1 MLRKKTNGVARRP
14 QRTSILSE
22 VGGKT
27 IDRRAFL
34 RGSGLAIGGLA
45 AIGAT
50 GGTVTRAN
58 AAAAANAAVN
68 TVKSVCTHCSV
79 GCTVV
84 AEVSD
89 GVWVGQEPGWDSP
102 FNLGAHCAKGASV
115 REHAH
120 GERRLKYPMKK
131 EGGEWKR
138 ISWEQAINEI
148 GDGMMSIRD
157 ESGPDSVYWLG
168 SAKHNNEQ
176 AYLFRKFAAY
186 WGTNNVDHQA
196 RICHSTTVAGVANT
210 WGYGAMTNSYNDIH
224 NSQAIFIIGG
234 NPAEAHPV
242 SLLHVLKAKEQNN
255 APLIVCDPRFTRT
268 AAHADEY
275 VRFRPGTDVAL
286 VWGILW
292 HIFENGWE
300 DKEFIR
306 TRVWGMDQIKDE
318 VAKWTPEE
326 VERVTGTPGSQLE
339 RVARTL
345 ANNRPGTVIW
355 CMGGTQHTNGN
366 NNTRAYCILQLALGN
381 MGTSGGGTNIFRG
394 HDNVQGATDLGV
406 LSHTLPG
413 YYGLS
418 AGAWGHWARVWGE
431 DPEWLAGRFVTTKTK
446 DGKDTSLQNLSG
458 IPVSRWIDGVLE
470 DPENMDNPNKVRAM
484 VLWGH
489 APNSQT
495 RMTEM
500 KTAMEQLDML
510 VVVDPYPTVSAVL
523 HDRTDGVYLLPA
535 CTQFET
541 YGSVT
546 ASNRSIQWREKVV
559 DPLFESKSDHE
570 IIGLFAQKFGFH
582 DRMFRNIGIEDDGVT
597 PNIEDTLREIN
608 RGMWTIGYTG
618 QSPERLK
625 THMENQHT
633 FDRTT
638 LKAVGG
644 PADGDYYGLPWPSWG
659 TPEMKHPGTPN
670 LYDMSKSV
678 AEGGLTFRARFGV
691 EYEGD
696 NLLAEGVYSVGSEI
710 QDGYPE
716 FTYQMLVDLGWDS
729 DLTEEEKR
737 VMGRVAGVEGID
749 EDASVG
755 NQDDGE
761 EAQNATEGDQTEE
774 VQDTAE
780 AQNLAQPNGEQG
792 SSEEVGE
799 QAMSPFPSDFNDKV
813 SAVNWKTDLSGGI
826 QRVAIKHGCAPFG
839 NAKARAVVWTFPDPV
854 PLHREPLYT
863 SRRDLV
869 ADYPTYEDRHAYRLP
884 TLYASIQKNDFSK
897 DFPIVLT
904 SGRLVEY
911 EGGGDET
918 RSNPWLAELQQ
929 DMFVEINP
937 RDANNLGVRD
947 GEQVWVEGPEGG
959 KVKVMAMV
967 TNRVGEGVAFMPFHF
982 GGHFQG
988 EDQRSKYPDGADP
1001 YVLGEST
1008 NTAQTYGYDSV
1019 TQMQE
1024 TKATLCKISAA

>member
-14 QRTSILSE
+14 QRTSILSKVAE
-22 VGGKT
+22 SSV
-27 IDRRAFL
+27 DRRAFL

-45 AIGAT
+45 AISAT
-50 GGTVTRAN
+50 GGSVTKAN
-58 AAAAANAAVN
+58 AATAAAGAVE
-68 TVKSVCTHCSV
+68 TIKSVCTHCSV

-84 AEVSD
+84 AEVQN
-89 GVWVGQEPGWDSP
+89 GVWTGQEPGWDSP

-148 GDGMMSIRD
+148 GDGMMQIRE

-224 NSQAIFIIGG
+224 NSKAIFIIGG

-292 HIFENGWE
+292 HIFDNSWE

-306 TRVWGMDQIKDE
+306 TRVWGMDQIREE

-326 VERVTGTPGSQLE
+326 VERVTGTPGSQLK

-355 CMGGTQHTNGN
+355 CMGGTQHTTGN

-418 AGAWGHWARVWGE
+418 KGAWAHWGRVWGE
-431 DPEWLAGRFVTTKTK
+431 DGEWLAGQFDTIKGA
-446 DGKDTSLQNLSG
+446 DGKDKSLQNLTG
-458 IPVSRWIDGVLE
+458 IPVSRWIDGILE
-470 DPENMDNPNKVRAM
+470 DKDNMDQPNNVRAM

-500 KTAMEQLDML
+500 KTAMEKLDML

-541 YGSVT
+541 RGSVT
-546 ASNRSIQWREKVV
+546 ASNRSLQWRDKIV
-559 DPLFESKSDHE
+559 DPLFESLPDHV
-570 IIGLFAQKFGFH
+570 IIAKFANKFGWG
-582 DRMFRNIGIEDDGVT
+582 DRFFRNIEMEDAET
-597 PNIEDTLREIN
+597 PNVESITREFN
-608 RGMWTIGYTG
+608 KGMWTIGYTG
-618 QSPERLK
+618 QSPERMK
-625 THMENQHT
+625 THMANQHT

-638 LKAVGG
+638 LRAIGG
-644 PADGDYYGLPWPSWG
+644 PADGDYYGMPWPCWG
-659 TPEMKHPGTPN
+659 TAEMGHPGTPN
-670 LYDMSKSV
+670 LYDMSKPVS
-678 AEGGLTFRARFGV
+678 EGGLTFRARFGV
-691 EYEGD
+691 ERDGD
-696 NLLAEGVYSVGSEI
+696 NLLAEGVYSAGSDL

-716 FTYQMLVDLGWDS
+716 FTYQMLKDLGWHTE
-729 DLTEEEKR
+729 LTASERAFIAKA
-737 VMGRVAGVEGID
+737 AGV
-749 EDASVG
+749 
-755 NQDDGE
+755 DGF
-761 EAQNATEGDQTEE
+761 ADYTH
-774 VQDTAE
+774 
-780 AQNLAQPNGEQG
+780 
-792 SSEEVGE
+792 EVGE
-799 QAMSPFPSDFNDKV
+799 QSMSPFPSDYDDKV
-813 SAVNWKTDLSGGI
+813 AKVNWKTDLSGGI
-826 QRVAIKHGCAPFG
+826 QRVAIAHECAPFG

-854 PLHREPLYT
+854 PIHREPLYT
-863 SRRDLV
+863 NRRDLV
-869 ADYPTYEDRHAYRLP
+869 EDYPTYEDRHSYRLP
-884 TLYASIQKNDFSK
+884 TLYASIQKNDVSK
-897 DFPIVLT
+897 EYPIILT

-911 EGGGDET
+911 EGGGEET

-929 DMFVEINP
+929 DMFVEMHP
-937 RDANNLGVRD
+937 RDANNIGIRD
-947 GEQVWVEGPEGG
+947 GSQVWVEGPEGG

-967 TNRVGEGVAFMPFHF
+967 TERVGEGVAFMPFHF
-982 GGHFQG
+982 GGHYQG
-988 EDQRSKYPDGADP
+988 EDLRDKYPDGADP
-1001 YVLGEST
+1001 YVLGESC
-1008 NTAQTYGYDSV
+1008 NVAQTYGYDSV

-1024 TKATLCKISAA
+1024 TKCTLCKISAA

>member
-14 QRTSILSE
+14 LRTSILSE
-22 VGGKT
+22 MGGT
-27 IDRRAFL
+27 SVDRRAFL

-45 AIGAT
+45 AIGAM

-58 AAAAANAAVN
+58 AQSAANEAVQ

-84 AEVSD
+84 AEVQN
-89 GVWVGQEPGWDSP
+89 GVWIGQEPGWDSP
-102 FNLGAHCAKGASV
+102 FNLGAHCAKGAAV

-148 GDGMMSIRD
+148 GDKMLQIRE

-168 SAKHNNEQ
+168 SAKHSNEQ
-176 AYLFRKFAAY
+176 SYLFRKFAAY

-224 NSQAIFIIGG
+224 KSKAIFLIGG

-242 SLLHVLKAKEQNN
+242 SLLHILKAKEENN

-286 VWGILW
+286 IWGILW

-318 VAKWTPEE
+318 VKKWTPEE
-326 VERVTGTPGSQLE
+326 VERVTGAPGEQIR

-355 CMGGTQHTNGN
+355 CMGGTQHSTGN

-381 MGTSGGGTNIFRG
+381 MGVAGGGTNIFRG

-406 LSHTLPG
+406 LADTLPG
-413 YYGLS
+413 YYGLAEGS
-418 AGAWGHWARVWGE
+418 WAHWARVWEE
-431 DPEWLAGRFVTTKTK
+431 DLDWLKGRFSDVTIGETKIM
-446 DGKDTSLQNLSG
+446 NVAG
-458 IPVSRWIDGVLE
+458 ITVSRWIDGVLE
-470 DPENMDNPNKVRAM
+470 DKENMDQPDNVRAM
-484 VLWGH
+484 VFWGH

-495 RMTEM
+495 RGKEM
-500 KTAMEQLDML
+500 KTAMEKLDML
-510 VVVDPYPTVSAVL
+510 VVVDPFPTVSAVMN
-523 HDRTDGVYLLPA
+523 DRTDGVYLLPA
-535 CTQFET
+535 TTQFET
-541 YGSVT
+541 RGSVT
-546 ASNRSIQWREKVV
+546 ASNRSLQWR
-559 DPLFESKSDHE
+559 DRIMAPLFESKVDHE
-570 IIGLFAQKFGFH
+570 IMALFAKKFGFD
-582 DRMFRNIGIEDDGVT
+582 DRMFRNIAMDEQGEPNVEDIT
-597 PNIEDTLREIN
+597 REFN

-618 QSPERLK
+618 QSPERMKL
-625 THMENQHT
+625 HMANQHT
-633 FDRTT
+633 FDKTT
-638 LKAVGG
+638 LRANGG
-644 PADGDYYGLPWPSWG
+644 PADGDYYGMPWPCWG
-659 TPEMKHPGTPN
+659 TAEMNHPGTAN
-670 LYDMSKSV
+670 LYDMSLPVSR
-678 AEGGLTFRARFGV
+678 GGLTFRARFGV
-691 EYEGD
+691 ERDGD

-716 FTYQMLVDLGWDS
+716 FTMQMLMDLGWDG
-729 DLTEEEKR
+729 DLTAEER
-737 VMGRVAGVEGID
+737 AAID
-749 EDASVG
+749 AVG
-755 NQDDGE
+755 GPK
-761 EAQNATEGDQTEE
+761 A
-774 VQDTAE
+774 
-780 AQNLAQPNGEQG
+780 
-792 SSEEVGE
+792 
-799 QAMSPFPSDFNDKV
+799 
-813 SAVNWKTDLSGGI
+813 NWKIDLSGGI
-826 QRVAIKHGCAPFG
+826 QRVAIKHECAPFG
-839 NAKARAVVWTFPDPV
+839 NAKARAVVWNFPDPV

-863 SRRDLV
+863 PRRDLV
-869 ADYPTYEDRHAYRLP
+869 ADYPTYEDRKFFRLP
-884 TLYASIQKNDFSK
+884 TMYASIQKNDFAK
-897 DFPIVLT
+897 DYPIILT

-937 RDANNLGVRD
+937 RDANNIGIRD
-947 GEQVWVEGPEGG
+947 GAQVWVEGAEGA
-959 KVKVMAMV
+959 KVKVMAMI
-967 TNRVGEGVAFMPFHF
+967 TERVAEGVVFMPFHF
-982 GGHFQG
+982 GGHFEG
-988 EDQRSKYPDGADP
+988 KDLRDKYPAGSDP
-1001 YVLGEST
+1001 YVLGEAT

-1024 TKATLCKISAA
+1024 TKCTLCKIMPA

>member
-1 MLRKKTNGVARRP
+1 MLRRKTNGYTRRSGRSP
-14 QRTSILSE
+14 VI
-22 VGGKT
+22 VNNGKQT
-27 IDRRAFL
+27 IDRRSFL
-34 RGSGLAIGGLA
+34 RGSGLAIGGLT
-45 AIGAT
+45 AIAAT
-50 GGTVTRAN
+50 GGSVTQATAQTAATRA
-58 AAAAANAAVN
+58 VE
-68 TVKSVCTHCSV
+68 TIKSVCTHCSV
-79 GCTVV
+79 GCSVI
-84 AEVSD
+84 AEVD
-89 GVWVGQEPGWDSP
+89 NGVWTGQEPAWDSP
-102 FNLGAHCAKGASV
+102 FNLGAHCAKGSAV

-131 EGGEWKR
+131 ENGEWVR
-138 ISWEQAINEI
+138 ISWEQAIDEI
-148 GDGMMSIRD
+148 GDGMSKIRE

-224 NSQAIFIIGG
+224 NSKAIFLIGG

-242 SLLHVLKAKEQNN
+242 SLLHMLKAKEQNN

-275 VRFRPGTDVAL
+275 VRFRPGSDVAL

-300 DKEFIR
+300 DREFIR
-306 TRVWGMDQIKDE
+306 TRVWGMEQIQEE
-318 VAKWTPEE
+318 VARWTPDE

-366 NNTRAYCILQLALGN
+366 NNTRAYCVLQLALGN
-381 MGTSGGGTNIFRG
+381 MGTAGGGTNIFRG

-406 LSHTLPG
+406 LADTLPG

-418 AGAWGHWARVWGE
+418 AGSWAHWARVWEE
-431 DPEWLAGRFVTTKTK
+431 DLDYLKGRFSPETV
-446 DGKDTSLQNLSG
+446 GDTPMMNLTG

-470 DPENMDNPNKVRAM
+470 DAADIDQPDNTRAM

-495 RMTEM
+495 RQKEM
-500 KTAMEQLDML
+500 KTAMEKLDML

-541 YGSVT
+541 RGSVT
-546 ASNRSIQWREKVV
+546 ASNRSLQWRDKVV
-559 DPLFESKSDHE
+559 DPIFESKTDHW
-570 IIGLFAQKFGFH
+570 IMARFAEKFGFH
-582 DRMFRNIGIEDDGVT
+582 DEIFRNIGMDEGDE
-597 PNIEDTLREIN
+597 PNIEDITREFN

-618 QSPERLK
+618 QSPERMK
-625 THMENQHT
+625 MHMANQHT
-633 FDRTT
+633 FDRTS
-638 LKAVGG
+638 LRAIGG
-644 PADGDYYGLPWPSWG
+644 PADGDTYGMPWPCWG
-659 TPEMKHPGTPN
+659 TPEMNHPGTAN
-670 LYDMSKSV
+670 LYDMSLPV

-691 EYEGD
+691 ERDGD
-696 NLLAEGVYSVGSEI
+696 NLLAEGVFNPGSEI
-710 QDGYPE
+710 EDGYPE
-716 FTYQMLVDLGWDS
+716 FTMQMLMDLGWDG
-729 DLTEEEKR
+729 DLTADEAAAIEA
-737 VMGRVAGVEGID
+737 VAG
-749 EDASVG
+749 
-755 NQDDGE
+755 
-761 EAQNATEGDQTEE
+761 
-774 VQDTAE
+774 
-780 AQNLAQPNGEQG
+780 PNT
-792 SSEEVGE
+792 
-799 QAMSPFPSDFNDKV
+799 
-813 SAVNWKTDLSGGI
+813 NWKTDLSGGI

-854 PLHREPLYT
+854 PIHREPLY
-863 SRRDLV
+863 SNRRDLV
-869 ADYPTYEDRHAYRLP
+869 ADYPTYEDKKFWRVP
-884 TLYASIQKNDFSK
+884 TMYASIQEQDFSTEY
-897 DFPIVLT
+897 PIILT

-911 EGGGDET
+911 EGGGDES

-929 DMFVEINP
+929 DMFVEINT

-967 TNRVGEGVAFMPFHF
+967 TERVGEGVAFMPFHF
-982 GGHFQG
+982 GGHMEG
-988 EDQRSKYPDGADP
+988 VDLRDKYPEGADP

-1024 TKATLCKISAA
+1024 TKATLCKIWTA

>member
-1 MLRKKTNGVARRP
+1 MLRRKTSGTTTRLP
-14 QRTSILSE
+14 QRTSILSQVSE
-22 VGGKT
+22 TTV
-27 IDRRAFL
+27 DRRAFL

-45 AIGAT
+45 AIAAT
-50 GGTVTRAN
+50 GGTVTRASAQS
-58 AAAAANAAVN
+58 AATAAVKN
-68 TVKSVCTHCSV
+68 VKSVCTHCSV
-79 GCTVV
+79 GCTVI
-84 AEVSD
+84 AEVQN
-89 GVWVGQEPGWDSP
+89 GVWTGQEPGWDSP

-131 EGGEWKR
+131 EGGVWKK
-138 ISWEQAINEI
+138 ISWEDAINEI
-148 GDGMMSIRD
+148 GDQMLKIRD
-157 ESGPDSVYWLG
+157 TSGPDSVYWLG
-168 SAKHNNEQ
+168 SAKHSNEQ

-224 NSQAIFIIGG
+224 NSKAIFIIGG

-242 SLLHVLKAKEQNN
+242 SLLHVLKAKEENN

-275 VRFRPGTDVAL
+275 VRFRPGSDVAL

-306 TRVWGMDQIKDE
+306 TRVWGMDQIREE
-318 VAKWTPEE
+318 VKKWTPEE
-326 VERVTGTPGSQLE
+326 VERVTGAPGSQLK
-339 RVARTL
+339 RVAMTL

-381 MGTSGGGTNIFRG
+381 MGTAGGGTNIFRG

-406 LSHTLPG
+406 LADTLPG
-413 YYGLS
+413 YYGLA
-418 AGAWGHWARVWGE
+418 AGSWAHWARVWEE
-431 DPEWLAGRFVTTKTK
+431 DLDWLKGRFSVMAGAGK
-446 DGKDTSLQNLSG
+446 DGKDRLMMEETG

-470 DPENMDNPNKVRAM
+470 ARENLDQPDNTKAM

-495 RMTEM
+495 RMKEM
-500 KTAMEQLDML
+500 KTAMEKLDLL

-535 CTQFET
+535 STQFET
-541 YGSVT
+541 RGSVT
-546 ASNRSIQWREKVV
+546 ASNRSLQWRDKIVE
-559 DPLFESKSDHE
+559 PLFESKPDHT
-570 IIGLFAQKFGFH
+570 IIAMFAKKFGFD
-582 DRMFRNIGIEDDGVT
+582 DRMFRNIKMDGDEPNVEDIT
-597 PNIEDTLREIN
+597 REFN

-625 THMENQHT
+625 LHMENQHT

-638 LKAVGG
+638 LRAVGG
-644 PADGDYYGLPWPSWG
+644 PADGDFYGMPWPCWG
-659 TPEMKHPGTPN
+659 TPEMNHPGSAN
-670 LYDMSKSV
+670 LYDMSIPV
-678 AEGGLTFRARFGV
+678 AQGGMGFRARYGV
-691 EYEGD
+691 EYKGD
-696 NLLAEGVYSVGSEI
+696 NLLAEGVYPVGSEI

-716 FTYQMLVDLGWDS
+716 FTMQMLIDLGWDG
-729 DLTEEEKR
+729 DLTDEERASIEK
-737 VMGRVAGVEGID
+737 VAGYQ
-749 EDASVG
+749 AP
-755 NQDDGE
+755 
-761 EAQNATEGDQTEE
+761 QNAGDGK
-774 VQDTAE
+774 A
-780 AQNLAQPNGEQG
+780 
-792 SSEEVGE
+792 EVGE
-799 QAMSPFPSDFNDKV
+799 TSQTGERPSDYAKQV
-813 SAVNWKTDLSGGI
+813 GGINWKTDLSGGI
-826 QRVAIKHGCAPFG
+826 QRVAIKHGCAPYG

-863 SRRDLV
+863 NRRDLV
-869 ADYPTYEDRHAYRLP
+869 ADYPTYADKKFWRVP
-884 TLYASIQKNDFSK
+884 TLYKTIQDKDFSN
-897 DFPIVLT
+897 DYPIILT

-929 DMFVEINP
+929 DMFIEINP

-947 GEQVWVEGPEGG
+947 RSQVWVEGPEGG

-967 TNRVGEGVAFMPFHF
+967 TERVASGVAFMPFHF
-982 GGHFQG
+982 GGHFEG
-988 EDQRSKYPDGADP
+988 VDQRSKYPEGADP
-1001 YVLGEST
+1001 IVLGEST

-1024 TKATLCKISAA
+1024 TKATLCKIWAA

>member
-1 MLRKKTNGVARRP
+1 MLRKKTNGVARRS
-14 QRTSILSE
+14 QRTSILSQAAE
-22 VGGKT
+22 TSV
-27 IDRRAFL
+27 DRRTFL

-45 AIGAT
+45 AISAT
-50 GGTVTRAN
+50 GGTVTQAS
-58 AAAAANAAVN
+58 AAGAVN
-68 TVKSVCTHCSV
+68 GAVDLVKSVCTHCSV
-79 GCTVV
+79 GCTVI
-84 AEVSD
+84 AEVSN
-89 GVWVGQEPGWDSP
+89 GVWTGQEPGWDSP

-138 ISWEQAINEI
+138 ISWEQAIDEV
-148 GDGMMSIRD
+148 GDQMMQIRE

-224 NSQAIFIIGG
+224 NSKAIFIIGG

-242 SLLHVLKAKEQNN
+242 SLLHLLKAKEQNN
-255 APLIVCDPRFTRT
+255 APVIVCDPRFTRT

-275 VRFRPGTDVAL
+275 VRLRPGSDVAL
-286 VWGILW
+286 VWGILY
-292 HIFENGWE
+292 HLFENGWE

-306 TRVWGMDQIKDE
+306 TRVWGMDQIKEE

-326 VERVTGTPGSQLE
+326 VERVTDVPGSQLK

-355 CMGGTQHTNGN
+355 CMGGTQHTTGN

-381 MGTSGGGTNIFRG
+381 MGAEGGGTNIFRG

-418 AGAWGHWARVWGE
+418 AGAWAHWSRVWNE
-431 DPEWLAGRFVTTKTK
+431 DLDWLKGQFETVKAA
-446 DGKDTSLQNLSG
+446 DGKDKNLMNLTG
-458 IPVSRWIDGVLE
+458 IPVSRWIDGILE
-470 DPENMDNPNKVRAM
+470 DKENMDQPNNVRAM

-495 RMTEM
+495 RMKEM
-500 KTAMEQLDML
+500 KTAMEKLDML
-510 VVVDPYPTVSAVL
+510 VVIDPFPTVSAVL
-523 HDRTDGVYLLPA
+523 HDREDGVYLLPA
-535 CTQFET
+535 ATQFET
-541 YGSVT
+541 RGSVT
-546 ASNRSIQWREKVV
+546 ASNRSIQWRDKIM
-559 DPLFESKSDHE
+559 DPLFESKPDHV
-570 IIGLFAQKFGFH
+570 IIAKLANKFGFG
-582 DRMFRNIGIEDDGVT
+582 DRLFRNIEMEDAET
-597 PNIEDTLREIN
+597 PNIESVTREFN
-608 RGMWTIGYTG
+608 AGMWTVGYTG
-618 QSPERLK
+618 QSPERIKL
-625 THMENQHT
+625 HMANQHT

-638 LKAVGG
+638 LQAIGG
-644 PADGDYYGLPWPSWG
+644 PADGDYYGMPWPCWG
-659 TPEMKHPGTPN
+659 TAEMKHPGTPN
-670 LYDMSKSV
+670 LYDMSKPVS
-678 AEGGLTFRARFGV
+678 EGGLTFRARFGV
-691 EYEGD
+691 ERDGD
-696 NLLAEGVYSVGSEI
+696 NLLAEGVYSKNSDI

-716 FTYQMLVDLGWDS
+716 FTYQMLKDLGWHTE
-729 DLTEEEKR
+729 LTDQEKAAIAR
-737 VMGRVAGVEGID
+737 AAGIPEFQKG
-749 EDASVG
+749 
-755 NQDDGE
+755 QD
-761 EAQNATEGDQTEE
+761 
-774 VQDTAE
+774 
-780 AQNLAQPNGEQG
+780 
-792 SSEEVGE
+792 EVGE
-799 QAMSPFPSDFNDKV
+799 AGMSPFPSDFDDKV
-813 SAVNWKTDLSGGI
+813 AKVNWKTDLSGGI
-826 QRVAIKHGCAPFG
+826 QRVAIAHECAPFG

-854 PLHREPLYT
+854 PVHREPLY
-863 SRRDLV
+863 SNRRDLV
-869 ADYPTYEDRHAYRLP
+869 ADYPTYEDRKFYRLP
-884 TLYASIQKNDFSK
+884 TMYASIQKNDFSK
-897 DFPIVLT
+897 DYPIVLT

-937 RDANNLGVRD
+937 RDANDLGVRD
-947 GEQVWVEGPEGG
+947 GAQVWVEGPEGG

-967 TNRVGEGVAFMPFHF
+967 TERVGAGVAFMPFHF
-982 GGHFQG
+982 GGHFEG

-1024 TKATLCKISAA
+1024 TKATLCKIWSA

>member
-14 QRTSILSE
+14 QRTSILSKVAE
-22 VGGKT
+22 SSV
-27 IDRRAFL
+27 DRRAFL

-45 AIGAT
+45 AISAT
-50 GGTVTRAN
+50 GGSVTKAN
-58 AAAAANAAVN
+58 AATAAAGAVE
-68 TVKSVCTHCSV
+68 TIKSVCTHCSV

-84 AEVSD
+84 AEVQN
-89 GVWVGQEPGWDSP
+89 GVWTGQEPGWDSP

-148 GDGMMSIRD
+148 GDGMMQIRE

-224 NSQAIFIIGG
+224 NSKAIFIIGG

-292 HIFENGWE
+292 HIFDNSWE

-306 TRVWGMDQIKDE
+306 TRVWGMDQIREE

-326 VERVTGTPGSQLE
+326 VERVTGTPGSQLK

-355 CMGGTQHTNGN
+355 CMGGTQHTTGN

-418 AGAWGHWARVWGE
+418 KGAWAHWGRVWGE
-431 DPEWLAGRFVTTKTK
+431 DGEWLAGQFDTIKGA
-446 DGKDTSLQNLSG
+446 DGKDKSLQNLTG
-458 IPVSRWIDGVLE
+458 IPVSRWIDGILE
-470 DPENMDNPNKVRAM
+470 DKDNMDQPNNVRAM

-500 KTAMEQLDML
+500 KTAMEKLDML

-541 YGSVT
+541 RGSVT
-546 ASNRSIQWREKVV
+546 ASNRSLQWRDKIV
-559 DPLFESKSDHE
+559 DPLFESLPDHV
-570 IIGLFAQKFGFH
+570 IIAKFANKFGWG
-582 DRMFRNIGIEDDGVT
+582 DRFFRNIEMEDAET
-597 PNIEDTLREIN
+597 PNVESITREFN
-608 RGMWTIGYTG
+608 KGMWTIGYTG
-618 QSPERLK
+618 QSPERMK
-625 THMENQHT
+625 THMANQHT

-638 LKAVGG
+638 LRAIGG
-644 PADGDYYGLPWPSWG
+644 PADGDYYGMPWPCWG
-659 TPEMKHPGTPN
+659 TAEMGHPGTPN
-670 LYDMSKSV
+670 LYDMSKPVS
-678 AEGGLTFRARFGV
+678 EGGLTFRARFGV
-691 EYEGD
+691 ERDGD
-696 NLLAEGVYSVGSEI
+696 NLLAEGAYSAGSDI

-716 FTYQMLVDLGWDS
+716 FTYQMLKDLGWHTE
-729 DLTEEEKR
+729 LTASERAFIAKA
-737 VMGRVAGVEGID
+737 AGV
-749 EDASVG
+749 
-755 NQDDGE
+755 DGF
-761 EAQNATEGDQTEE
+761 ADYTH
-774 VQDTAE
+774 
-780 AQNLAQPNGEQG
+780 
-792 SSEEVGE
+792 EVGE
-799 QAMSPFPSDFNDKV
+799 QSMSPFPSDYDDKV
-813 SAVNWKTDLSGGI
+813 AKVNWKTDLSGGI
-826 QRVAIKHGCAPFG
+826 QRVAIAHECAPFG

-854 PLHREPLYT
+854 PIHREPLYT
-863 SRRDLV
+863 NRRDLV
-869 ADYPTYEDRHAYRLP
+869 EDYPTYEDRHSYRLP
-884 TLYASIQKNDFSK
+884 TLYASIQKNDVSK
-897 DFPIVLT
+897 EYPIILT

-911 EGGGDET
+911 EGGGEET

-929 DMFVEINP
+929 DMFVEMHP
-937 RDANNLGVRD
+937 RDANNIGIRD
-947 GEQVWVEGPEGG
+947 GSQVWVEGPEGG

-967 TNRVGEGVAFMPFHF
+967 TERVGEGVAFMPFHF
-982 GGHFQG
+982 GGHYQG
-988 EDQRSKYPDGADP
+988 EDLRDKYPDGADP
-1001 YVLGEST
+1001 YVLGESC
-1008 NTAQTYGYDSV
+1008 NVAQTYGYDSV

-1024 TKATLCKISAA
+1024 TKCTLCKISAA

>member
-1 MLRKKTNGVARRP
+1 MLRKKTNSVT
-14 QRTSILSE
+14 QRAGRTNILSDGAASS
-22 VGGKT
+22 V
-27 IDRRAFL
+27 DRRAFL

-45 AIGAT
+45 AISAT
-50 GGTVTRAN
+50 GGAVTQAS
-58 AAAAANAAVN
+58 AATAATGAVE
-68 TVKSVCTHCSV
+68 TIKSVCTHCSV

-84 AEVSD
+84 AEVSN
-89 GVWVGQEPGWDSP
+89 GVWTGQEPGWDSP
-102 FNLGAHCAKGASV
+102 FNLGAHCAKGAAV

-138 ISWEQAINEI
+138 ISWEQAIEEI
-148 GDGMMSIRD
+148 GDKMMSVRE
-157 ESGPDSVYWLG
+157 ESGPDSVYLLG

-210 WGYGAMTNSYNDIH
+210 WGYGAMTNSYNDMH
-224 NSQAIFIIGG
+224 NSKAMFLIGG

-242 SLLHVLKAKEQNN
+242 SLLHMLKAKEQNN

-292 HIFENGWE
+292 HIFENEWE

-306 TRVWGMDQIKDE
+306 TRVWGMDQIKAE
-318 VAKWTPEE
+318 VANWTPEE
-326 VERVTGTPGSQLE
+326 VERVTGAPGSQLR

-345 ANNRPGTVIW
+345 VNNRPGTVIW

-366 NNTRAYCILQLALGN
+366 NNTRAYCVLQLALGN
-381 MGTSGGGTNIFRG
+381 MGTAGGGTNIFRG

-406 LSHTLPG
+406 LANTLPG
-413 YYGLS
+413 YYGLTPGS
-418 AGAWGHWARVWGE
+418 WAHWARVWEE
-431 DPEWLAGRFVTTKTK
+431 DLDWLKSRFSVMEGAGK
-446 DGKDTSLQNLSG
+446 DGTDRLMMNETG

-470 DPENMDNPNKVRAM
+470 EKDNIDQPDNTRVM
-484 VLWGH
+484 MLWGH

-495 RMTEM
+495 RQKEM
-500 KTAMEQLDML
+500 KTAMEKLDMM

-523 HDRTDGVYLLPA
+523 QDREDGVYLLPA

-541 YGSVT
+541 RGSAT
-546 ASNRSIQWREKVV
+546 ASNRSLQWRDKVV
-559 DPLFESKSDHE
+559 DPIFESLPDHT
-570 IIGLFAQKFGFH
+570 IISMFAKKLGFH
-582 DRMFRNIGIEDDGVT
+582 DKLFRNIEMDGEEPVIEDIT
-597 PNIEDTLREIN
+597 REFN

-625 THMENQHT
+625 MHMANQHT
-633 FDRTT
+633 FDRTS
-638 LKAVGG
+638 LRAVGG
-644 PADGDYYGLPWPSWG
+644 PADGDFYGMPWPCWG
-659 TPEMKHPGTPN
+659 TPEMNHPGTAN
-670 LYDMSKSV
+670 LYDMSLPV
-678 AEGGLTFRARFGV
+678 AEGGLAFRARFGV
-691 EYEGD
+691 ERDGD
-696 NLLAEGVYSVGSEI
+696 NLLAEGVSNPGAEI

-716 FTYQMLVDLGWDS
+716 FTMQMLIDLGWDG
-729 DLTEEEKR
+729 DLTDAEKR
-737 VMGRVAGVEGID
+737 VIGK
-749 EDASVG
+749 SVG
-755 NQDDGE
+755 MEFDTVGESDD
-761 EAQNATEGDQTEE
+761 TEKM
-774 VQDTAE
+774 AE
-780 AQNLAQPNGEQG
+780 AAKPADG
-792 SSEEVGE
+792 SEEVGE
-799 QAMSPFPSDFNDKV
+799 TSMSPFPSDYNERV
-813 SAVNWKTDLSGGI
+813 SKINWKTDLSGGI

-854 PLHREPLYT
+854 PVHREPLYT
-863 SRRDLV
+863 NRRDLV
-869 ADYPTYEDRHAYRLP
+869 ADYPTYEDKKFWRLP
-884 TLYASIQKNDFSK
+884 TMYKSIQEKDFSQEY
-897 DFPIVLT
+897 PMILT

-911 EGGGDET
+911 EGGGDES

-929 DMFVEINP
+929 DMFVEVNP
-937 RDANNLGVRD
+937 RDANNLGLRD

-967 TNRVGEGVAFMPFHF
+967 TERVEAGVAFMPFHF
-982 GGHFQG
+982 GGHLEG
-988 EDQRSKYPDGADP
+988 VDLRDKYPEGADP
-1001 YVLGEST
+1001 YVLGEAS

-1024 TKATLCKISAA
+1024 TKSTLCKIWAA

>member
-1 MLRKKTNGVARRP
+1 MLRKKTNSVGQRAG
-14 QRTSILSE
+14 RTSILAEGTSSS
-22 VGGKT
+22 V
-27 IDRRAFL
+27 DRRAFL

-45 AIGAT
+45 AISAT
-50 GGTVTRAN
+50 GGSVTQAS
-58 AAAAANAAVN
+58 AAASVTGAVELK
-68 TVKSVCTHCSV
+68 KSVCTHCSV
-79 GCTVV
+79 GCTVI
-84 AEVSD
+84 AEVAN
-89 GVWVGQEPGWDSP
+89 GVWTGQEPGWDSP
-102 FNLGAHCAKGASV
+102 FNLGAHCAKGAAV

-131 EGGEWKR
+131 ENGEWVK

-148 GDGMMSIRD
+148 GDGMMKIRE

-210 WGYGAMTNSYNDIH
+210 WGYGAMTNSYNDMH
-224 NSQAIFIIGG
+224 NSRAMFLIGG

-242 SLLHVLKAKEQNN
+242 SLLHMLKAKEQNN

-275 VRFRPGTDVAL
+275 VRFRPGSDVAL
-286 VWGILW
+286 VWGILY

-306 TRVWGMDQIKDE
+306 TRVWGMDEIKKE
-318 VAKWTPEE
+318 VAKWNPEE
-326 VERVTGTPGSQLE
+326 VERVTGAPGSQLK

-381 MGTSGGGTNIFRG
+381 MGTAGGGTNIFRG

-406 LSHTLPG
+406 LANTLPG

-418 AGAWGHWARVWGE
+418 DGSWAHWARVWDE
-431 DPEWLAGRFVTTKTK
+431 DLDWLKGRFSDAEF
-446 DGKDTSLQNLSG
+446 DGKKMMNQTG

-470 DPENMDNPNKVRAM
+470 DAENMDQPDNTRAM

-495 RMTEM
+495 RMKEM
-500 KTAMEQLDML
+500 KTAMEKLDML
-510 VVVDPYPTVSAVL
+510 VVVDPFPTVSAVL
-523 HDRTDGVYLLPA
+523 QDRQDGVYLLPA
-535 CTQFET
+535 ATQFET
-541 YGSVT
+541 RGSVT
-546 ASNRSIQWREKVV
+546 ASNRSLQWREKIME
-559 DPLFESKSDHE
+559 PLFESKTDHE
-570 IIGLFAQKFGFH
+570 IIAMFSEKFGFK
-582 DRMFRNIGIEDDGVT
+582 DRIFRNIGFEGNEPIIEDIT
-597 PNIEDTLREIN
+597 REFN
-608 RGMWTIGYTG
+608 SGMWTIGYTG

-625 THMENQHT
+625 LHMANQHT

-638 LKAVGG
+638 LRAVGG
-644 PADGDYYGLPWPSWG
+644 PADGDFYGMPWPCWG
-659 TPEMKHPGTPN
+659 TPEMNHPGTAN
-670 LYDMSKSV
+670 LYDMSIPV
-678 AEGGLTFRARFGV
+678 AEGGLAFRARFGV
-691 EYEGD
+691 ERDGD
-696 NLLAEGVYSVGSEI
+696 NLLAEGVSNPGAEI

-716 FTYQMLVDLGWDS
+716 FTMQMLMDLGWDG
-729 DLTEEEKR
+729 DLTADER
-737 VMGRVAGVEGID
+737 AAIDAVAGPK
-749 EDASVG
+749 
-755 NQDDGE
+755 
-761 EAQNATEGDQTEE
+761 T
-774 VQDTAE
+774 
-780 AQNLAQPNGEQG
+780 
-792 SSEEVGE
+792 
-799 QAMSPFPSDFNDKV
+799 
-813 SAVNWKTDLSGGI
+813 NWKTDLSGGI

-854 PLHREPLYT
+854 PIHREALYT
-863 SRRDLV
+863 NRRDLV
-869 ADYPTYEDRHAYRLP
+869 ADYPTYEDKKFWRLP
-884 TLYASIQKNDFSK
+884 TMYKSIQDQDFSK
-897 DFPIVLT
+897 EYPMVLT

-929 DMFVEINP
+929 DMFVEVNT
-937 RDANNLGVRD
+937 RDANNLGIRD
-947 GEQVWVEGPEGG
+947 GSDVWVEGPEGG
-959 KVKVMAMV
+959 KVKVKALI
-967 TNRVGEGVAFMPFHF
+967 TERVESGVAFMPFHF
-982 GGHFQG
+982 GGHMEG
-988 EDQRSKYPDGADP
+988 VDLRDKYPEGADP

-1024 TKATLCKISAA
+1024 TKATLCKIWAA

>member
-22 VGGKT
+22 AANASV
-27 IDRRAFL
+27 DRRAFL
-34 RGSGLAIGGLA
+34 RGSGLAIGGIA
-45 AIGAT
+45 AIAAT
-50 GGTVTRAN
+50 GGTVKQASAAS
-58 AAAAANAAVN
+58 AAALGAVELK
-68 TVKSVCTHCSV
+68 KSVCTHCSV
-79 GCTVV
+79 GCTVI

-131 EGGEWKR
+131 ENGEWVR
-138 ISWEQAINEI
+138 ISWEQAIDEI
-148 GDGMMSIRD
+148 GDGMMKIRE

-168 SAKHNNEQ
+168 SAKHSNEQ
-176 AYLFRKFAAY
+176 AYLFRKFAGY

-242 SLLHVLKAKEQNN
+242 SLLHVLRAKEMNN

-275 VRFRPGTDVAL
+275 VRFRPGSDVAL

-306 TRVWGMDQIKDE
+306 TRVWGMDQIKEE
-318 VAKWTPEE
+318 VAKWNPDE

-339 RVARTL
+339 RVARTM

-381 MGTSGGGTNIFRG
+381 MGTEGGGTNIFRG

-406 LSHTLPG
+406 LADTLPG
-413 YYGLS
+413 YYGLAPGS
-418 AGAWGHWARVWGE
+418 WAHWARVWEE
-431 DPEWLAGRFVTTKTK
+431 DLDYLKGRFSQETVGETPMM
-446 DGKDTSLQNLSG
+446 NLTG

-470 DPENMDNPNKVRAM
+470 DKENLDQPDNTRVM

-495 RMTEM
+495 RLPEM
-500 KTAMEQLDML
+500 KTAMEKLDTL
-510 VVVDPYPTVSAVL
+510 VVIDPFPTVSAVL

-535 CTQFET
+535 TTQFET
-541 YGSVT
+541 RGSVT
-546 ASNRSIQWREKVV
+546 ASNRSLQWRDQVMA
-559 DPLFESKSDHE
+559 PMFESKTDHE
-570 IIGLFAQKFGFH
+570 IMGLFAQKFGFH
-582 DRMFRNIGIEDDGVT
+582 DKIFRNIALEDDGVT
-597 PNIEDTLREIN
+597 PVIEDITREFN

-618 QSPERLK
+618 QSPERMKL
-625 THMENQHT
+625 HMANQHT

-638 LKAVGG
+638 LRANGG
-644 PADGDYYGLPWPSWG
+644 PADGDYYGMPWPCWG
-659 TPEMKHPGTPN
+659 TPEMNHPGTAN
-670 LYDMSKSV
+670 LYDMSLPVSK
-678 AEGGLTFRARFGV
+678 GGLTFRARFGV
-691 EYEGD
+691 EKDGD
-696 NLLAEGVYSVGSEI
+696 NLLAEGVYSQNSEI

-716 FTYQMLVDLGWDS
+716 FTMQMLMDLGWDG
-729 DLTEEEKR
+729 DLTAEER
-737 VMGRVAGVEGID
+737 AAIDAVAG
-749 EDASVG
+749 
-755 NQDDGE
+755 
-761 EAQNATEGDQTEE
+761 
-774 VQDTAE
+774 
-780 AQNLAQPNGEQG
+780 PNT
-792 SSEEVGE
+792 
-799 QAMSPFPSDFNDKV
+799 
-813 SAVNWKTDLSGGI
+813 NWKTDLSGGI
-826 QRVAIKHGCAPFG
+826 QRVAIKHECAPFG

-854 PLHREPLYT
+854 PVHREPLYT
-863 SRRDLV
+863 NRYDLV
-869 ADYPTYEDRHAYRLP
+869 ADYPTYEDKKFWRVP
-884 TLYASIQKNDFSK
+884 TMYKSIQAKDFSA
-897 DFPIVLT
+897 DFPIILT

-929 DMFVEINP
+929 DMFIEINP

-947 GEQVWVEGPEGG
+947 GAQVWVEGPEGG
-959 KVKVMAMV
+959 KVKVMAML
-967 TNRVGEGVAFMPFHF
+967 TERVAPGVAFMPFHF
-982 GGHFQG
+982 GGHYQG
-988 EDQRSKYPDGADP
+988 EDQRSKYPEGADP

-1024 TKATLCKISAA
+1024 TKATLCKIMAA

>member
-1 MLRKKTNGVARRP
+1 MLRKKTNGYTRRSG
-14 QRTSILSE
+14 RTPILVNKASN
-22 VGGKT
+22 G
-27 IDRRAFL
+27 IDRRGFL

-45 AIGAT
+45 AIAGT
-50 GGTVTRAN
+50 GGTVTQATAQSAATRAIE
-58 AAAAANAAVN
+58 
-68 TVKSVCTHCSV
+68 TIKSVCTHCSV
-79 GCTVV
+79 GCSVI
-84 AEVSD
+84 AEVD
-89 GVWVGQEPGWDSP
+89 NGVWVGQEPAWDSP
-102 FNLGAHCAKGASV
+102 FNLGAHCAKGAAV

-131 EGGEWKR
+131 ENGEWVR

-148 GDGMMSIRD
+148 GDGMMKIRE

-168 SAKHNNEQ
+168 SAKSNNEQ

-224 NSQAIFIIGG
+224 NSKAIFLIGG

-242 SLLHVLKAKEQNN
+242 SLLHILKAKEENN

-275 VRFRPGTDVAL
+275 VRFRPGSDVAL

-300 DKEFIR
+300 DQEFIR
-306 TRVWGMDQIKDE
+306 TRVWGMDEIRAE
-318 VAKWTPEE
+318 VKKWTPEE
-326 VERVTGTPGSQLE
+326 VERVTGAPGSQLE

-381 MGTSGGGTNIFRG
+381 MGTAGGGTNIFRG

-406 LSHTLPG
+406 LADTLPG
-413 YYGLS
+413 YYGLA
-418 AGAWGHWARVWGE
+418 AGSWAHWARVWEE
-431 DPEWLAGRFVTTKTK
+431 DLDWLKGRFSPEVVGETPMM
-446 DGKDTSLQNLSG
+446 NLTG

-470 DPENMDNPNKVRAM
+470 DADNLDQPDNVRAM

-495 RMTEM
+495 RQKEM
-500 KTAMEQLDML
+500 KTAMEKLDML

-523 HDRTDGVYLLPA
+523 QDRTDGVYLLPA
-535 CTQFET
+535 TTQFET
-541 YGSVT
+541 RGSVT
-546 ASNRSIQWREKVV
+546 ASNRSLQWRDKVV
-559 DPLFESKSDHE
+559 EPLFESLPDHT
-570 IIGLFAQKFGFH
+570 IIYKFATKFGFA
-582 DRMFRNIGIEDDGVT
+582 DRMFRKIGMDSEEE
-597 PNIEDTLREIN
+597 PNIEDVTREFN
-608 RGMWTIGYTG
+608 RGMWTVGYTG

-625 THMENQHT
+625 LHMANQHT

-638 LKAVGG
+638 LRAVGG
-644 PADGDYYGLPWPSWG
+644 PADGDFYGLPWPCWG
-659 TPEMKHPGTPN
+659 TPEMNHPGSAN
-670 LYDMSKSV
+670 LYDMSLAVKD
-678 AEGGLTFRARFGV
+678 GGLPFRARYGV
-691 EYEGD
+691 ERNGE
-696 NLLAEGVYSVGSEI
+696 NLLAEGVFTPGSEI
-710 QDGYPE
+710 EDGYPE
-716 FTYQMLVDLGWDS
+716 FTMQMLIDLGWDG
-729 DLTEEEKR
+729 DLTAGERASIEK
-737 VMGRVAGVEGID
+737 VAG
-749 EDASVG
+749 A
-755 NQDDGE
+755 
-761 EAQNATEGDQTEE
+761 
-774 VQDTAE
+774 
-780 AQNLAQPNGEQG
+780 P
-792 SSEEVGE
+792 
-799 QAMSPFPSDFNDKV
+799 DKLGG
-813 SAVNWKTDLSGGI
+813 VNWKTDLSGGI
-826 QRVAIKHGCAPFG
+826 QRVSIAHGCAPYG

-854 PLHREPLYT
+854 PIHREPLYT
-863 SRRDLV
+863 NRRDLV
-869 ADYPTYEDRHAYRLP
+869 ADYPTYEDKKFWRVP
-884 TLYASIQKNDFSK
+884 TMYKSIQDKDFST
-897 DFPIVLT
+897 DYPIILT

-929 DMFVEINP
+929 DMFVEINT

-947 GEQVWVEGPEGG
+947 GAQVWVEGPEGG

-967 TNRVGEGVAFMPFHF
+967 TERVGEGVAFMPFHF
-982 GGHFQG
+982 GGHMEG
-988 EDQRSKYPDGADP
+988 VDLRDKYPEGADP
-1001 YVLGEST
+1001 IVLGEST

-1024 TKATLCKISAA
+1024 TKATLCKIWTA